1 MSDARPSAP
10 GPTPKPTLD
19 DDTLAFA
26 ARVFG
31 YARGGHAPELAEL
44 LGMGLPPN
52 LRNEK
57 GDSLLML
64 ASYHG
69 HADAVRVL
77 LDHGGDPELA
87 NDRGQT
93 PLAAAA
99 FKGDPGVVRLCTR
112 LTWLTVDLLM
122 PETCECTRRYMSL
135 LRRGRTASLCQESFE
150 TLHAVCRT
158 SPDLE
163 GVLDFTPLLKY
174 HVVII
179 PIRLSKPES
188 SSRRSNRA
196 GHGDELGE
204 RP

>member
-1 MSDARPSAP
+1 MSDTQPQA
-10 GPTPKPTLD
+10 PKPALD

-26 ARVFG
+26 VRVFG
-31 YARGGHAPELAEL
+31 YARGGYTRELAEL

-69 HADAVRVL
+69 HAETVRVL

-99 FKGDPGVVRLCTR
+99 FKGDADVVRL
-112 LTWLTVDLLM
+112 LL
-122 PETCECTRRYMSL
+122 E
-135 LRRGRTASLCQESFE
+135 RGAEIDARDQDSGA
-150 TLHAVCRT
+150 
-158 SPDLE
+158 
-163 GVLDFTPLLKY
+163 TPLYNAASWGKLD
-174 HVVII
+174 VA
-179 PIRLSKPES
+179 RLLVEKGADVNARNKSGKTPLAAAEE
-188 SSRRSNRA
+188 NGFTEVAAFLRA
-196 GHGDELGE
+196 HGAK
-204 RP
+204 